1 MAGGSTS
8 GLFFPVLSADGLHKA
23 QTAINPYFGD
33 GCEPE
38 TQHPKGCV
46 PPGLPLYSDAV
57 RSPAPGWAPPQ
68 LLVVC
73 DVWGRSAPHAAPGAA
88 GLRWAGGA
96 PPLLGGL
103 WVSCHP
109 AVVFLPLSR
118 RIPILRDQ
126 MIPAVLLHYL
136 KVVVFS
142 FFFPSLTFC
151 VCVCVCI
158 PVSHERLF
166 GSGVRSRLQITRRAA
181 RQRHGG
187 QRGVS
192 ELAGKPWLGCLLGS
206 AEADEPLEMDRAC
219 PAH

>member
-1 MAGGSTS
+1 MSSGSTS

-23 QTAINPYFGD
+23 QTAINPYFED

-57 RSPAPGWAPPQ
+57 RSPDPGWAPPQ

-109 AVVFLPLSR
+109 AVVFSPLISQNPDLAGSNDSCGFVALPESG
-118 RIPILRDQ
+118 
-126 MIPAVLLHYL
+126 
-136 KVVVFS
+136 S
-142 FFFPSLTFC
+142 FFILLSKLNFLC
-151 VCVCVCI
+151 VCVCAYL
-158 PVSHERLF
+158 SAMKGF
-166 GSGVRSRLQITRRAA
+166 
-181 RQRHGG
+181 
-187 QRGVS
+187 
-192 ELAGKPWLGCLLGS
+192 LGPG
-206 AEADEPLEMDRAC
+206 
-219 PAH
+219 

>member
-1 MAGGSTS
+1 MSSGSTS

-57 RSPAPGWAPPQ
+57 RSPDPGWAPPQ

-118 RIPILRDQ
+118 RTDLAGSNDSCGFVALPESG
-126 MIPAVLLHYL
+126 
-136 KVVVFS
+136 S
-142 FFFPSLTFC
+142 FFILLSKLNFL
-151 VCVCVCI
+151 CVCVCI

-192 ELAGKPWLGCLLGS
+192 ELAGKPWLGCLLGR